1 MLEELKER
9 VTEVA
14 KRAQR
19 EGLCKHK
26 SGNFSMRDAATGLA
40 VVTPSGVDR
49 DTLQPADCVVMDGLR
64 VVEASTGLRPTSEAL
79 VHLRIY
85 QERPDVMGIAHTH
98 SQYATNFA
106 VLDRPIPALVYEA
119 SYLHP
124 SKARIPVAPYGRP
137 GTMAAADV
145 VADAVHEADAFL
157 MRSHGAVAVSARDVE
172 EAYLNACYLEEIAEL
187 YYHALT
193 AGGALAAGA
202 VDADGMSTGAVVGGN
217 AAEPEALP
225 AAELQKWAYPSE
237 IVLPD

>member
-9 VTEVA
+9 VTAVA

-26 SGNFSMRDAATGLA
+26 SGNFSMRDAQTGLV

-49 DTLQPADCVVMDGLR
+49 DALQPADCVVMDGLR
-64 VVEASTGLRPTSEAL
+64 VVEAVTGLKPTSEAL

-85 QERPDVMGIAHTH
+85 QERPDVMGVAHTH
-98 SQYATNFA
+98 SQYATTFA
-106 VLDRPIPALVYEA
+106 VLDRPIPAIVYEA

-145 VADAVHEADAFL
+145 VVDAIHEADAFL
-157 MRSHGAVAVSARDVE
+157 MRSHGAVAVSETSVE
-172 EAYLNACYLEEIAEL
+172 DAYLNACYLEEIAEL

-193 AGGALAAGA
+193 AGGAVTAADA
-202 VDADGMSTGAVVGGN
+202 VAASG
-217 AAEPEALP
+217 AEPAALP
-225 AAELQKWAYPSE
+225 AEELKKWAYPSE
-237 IVLPD
+237 IALPE

>member
-9 VTEVA
+9 VTAVA
-14 KRAQR
+14 KRAQS

-26 SGNFSMRDAATGLA
+26 SGNFSMRDTETGLV

-49 DTLQPADCVVMDGLR
+49 DALRPADCVVMDGLR
-64 VVEASTGLRPTSEAL
+64 VVEAATGLRPTSEAL

-85 QERPDVMGIAHTH
+85 RERPDVVGVAHTH
-98 SQYATNFA
+98 SQYATTFA
-106 VLDRPIPALVYEA
+106 VLGRPIPAIVYEA

-145 VADAVHEADAFL
+145 VADAIHEADAFL
-157 MRSHGAVAVSARDVE
+157 MRSHGAVVVSARDVE
-172 EAYLNACYLEEIAEL
+172 DAYLNACYLEEIAEL

-193 AGGALAAGA
+193 TGGALTAGA
-202 VDADGMSTGAVVGGN
+202 VD
-217 AAEPEALP
+217 PEALP
-225 AAELQKWAYPSE
+225 ASELQKWAYPSE
-237 IVLPD
+237 IVLPEQ

>member
-9 VTEVA
+9 VTAVA
-14 KRAQR
+14 KRAQS

-26 SGNFSMRDAATGLA
+26 SGNFSMRDTETGLV

-49 DTLQPADCVVMDGLR
+49 DALRPADCVVMDGLR
-64 VVEASTGLRPTSEAL
+64 VVEAATGLRPTSEAL

-85 QERPDVMGIAHTH
+85 RERPDVVGVAHTH
-98 SQYATNFA
+98 SQYATTFA
-106 VLDRPIPALVYEA
+106 VLGRPIPAIVYEA

-145 VADAVHEADAFL
+145 VADAIHEADAFL
-157 MRSHGAVAVSARDVE
+157 MRSHGAVVVSARDVE
-172 EAYLNACYLEEIAEL
+172 DAYLNACYLEEIAEL

-193 AGGALAAGA
+193 AGGALTAGA
-202 VDADGMSTGAVVGGN
+202 VD
-217 AAEPEALP
+217 PEALP
-225 AAELQKWAYPSE
+225 ASELQKWAYPSE
-237 IVLPD
+237 IVLPEQ